1 MLRTI
6 ELQGSYFRRDENGM
20 VDEWEWFIEEVLG
33 KQTPDQLAKIDSI
46 TITID
51 TDDTIISP

>member
-6 ELQGSYFRRDENGM
+6 ELQSKYFRQDWE
-20 VDEWEWFIEEVLG
+20 VDEWEWFISEVLG
-33 KQTPDQLAKIDSI
+33 KQTAEEIAEIDSI

-51 TDDTIISP
+51 TDDIVVE